1 MILFVIYMSSVIG
14 ITINESDAALPMDY
28 LCSHGINVSRLGH
41 NKSLLYTRELEP
53 YAIERFK
60 NDIRRLP
67 DIALY
72 NKLNDDFGYISYAN
86 KESLKKRPIIK
97 KKYISKK

>member
-60 NDIRRLP
+60 NILP
-67 DIALY
+67 EYKEEL
-72 NKLNDDFGYISYAN
+72 LAN
-86 KESLKKRPIIK
+86 S
-97 KKYISKK
+97 